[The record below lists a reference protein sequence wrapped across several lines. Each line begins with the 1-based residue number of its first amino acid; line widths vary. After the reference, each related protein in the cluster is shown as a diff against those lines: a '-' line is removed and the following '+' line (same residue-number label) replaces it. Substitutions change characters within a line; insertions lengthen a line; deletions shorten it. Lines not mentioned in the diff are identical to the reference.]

1 MNVAAQSMTGTLRIT
16 GIETH
21 VVNAEL
27 RNWVFVRV
35 LTSEPGLY
43 GWGEATL
50 EWKCRAI
57 VGAVE
62 DLAPIVVGLDPR
74 DIENAVRAMKKQ
86 GFWQPLGVIGMTALS
101 GIEMALWDIL
111 GKSLGVPVWRLLGGK
126 VRDRVQVYTHLG
138 LGEMDAVYNSLDV
151 SSLVERGI
159 AVKEQGYKA
168 MKVVNV
174 PYTHYTAPVAAVD
187 EFQRGMA
194 ALREAI
200 GNDIELMVDFHGRC
214 ASAGAALAYL
224 RALAPFDVMFA
235 EEPIPPGD
243 LGSMKAIVAGSTVPI
258 AHGERLTSAAEF
270 APYIESRA
278 MAIAQPDICHCGGF
292 SEARRIAALAEVAG
306 IGLAPHNPLGPIAG
320 VAALHFDVATPNF
333 IIQEEMTGAV
343 PWYFDVVDGPIRRVD
358 GCWSI
363 PEAPGLGV
371 EVNLKVAA
379 EHPYVREPLVT
390 RDAVMPDGT
399 IVDW

>member
-1 MNVAAQSMTGTLRIT
+1 MKIT
-16 GIETH
+16 EIETH
-21 VVNAEL
+21 IVNAEM

-35 LTSEPGLY
+35 LTDQAGLY

-50 EWKCRAI
+50 EWKARAI
-57 VGAVE
+57 VGAIE
-62 DLAPIVVGLDPR
+62 DLTPIVIGRDPR
-74 DIENAVRAMKKQ
+74 DIEQAVRAMKKQ

-111 GKSLGVPVWRLLGGK
+111 GKSLSVPVWRLLGGK
-126 VRDRVQVYTHLG
+126 VRERVPVYTHLG
-138 LGEMDAVYNSLDV
+138 LGQMDAVYNSMDA
-151 SSLVERGI
+151 SSLVERGL
-159 AVKEQGYKA
+159 AVKEQGYTA

-174 PYTHYTAPVAAVD
+174 PYTHYTATTKAVD
-187 EFQRGMA
+187 EFTRSMA
-194 ALREAI
+194 ALRAALGPE
-200 GNDIELMVDFHGRC
+200 IELMVDFHGRC

-224 RALAPFDVMFA
+224 RALEPFNVMFA
-235 EEPIPPGD
+235 EEPILPGD
-243 LGSMKAIVAGSTVPI
+243 VASMKVIADASPVPI

-270 APYIESRA
+270 APYIEART
-278 MAIAQPDICHCGGF
+278 MTVAQPDLCHCGGF
-292 SEARRIAALAEVAG
+292 TEARRIAALTEVAG

-320 VAALHFDVATPNF
+320 VAALHFDIATPNV

-343 PWYFDVVDGPIRRVD
+343 PWYFEVVQGPIRRVD
-358 GCWSI
+358 GAWQI

-371 EVNLKVAA
+371 EVDLKVAA
-379 EHPYVREPLVT
+379 QHPYKQEPFPT